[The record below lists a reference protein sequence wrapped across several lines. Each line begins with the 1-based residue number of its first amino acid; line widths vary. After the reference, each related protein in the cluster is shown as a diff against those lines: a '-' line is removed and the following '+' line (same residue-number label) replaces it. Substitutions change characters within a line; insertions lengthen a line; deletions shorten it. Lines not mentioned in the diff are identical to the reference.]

1 MGVCISR
8 FVLLKKLNTKGDT
21 RKNVELKNFT
31 TFRLGGK
38 AKYFLTIK
46 TLENFLKVMDYIEK
60 HNLEYFILGAG
71 SNVLIA
77 DSGYN
82 GIVIKLGGDISR
94 ISIDDD
100 LVEVGAGARAV
111 EIYTRCRDASLSGL
125 ETLATIPATIGGM
138 VYMNAGAY
146 GVEIGDITEYVVA
159 YTHGKIKFFTR
170 DECGFDYR
178 KSVFQSLNSVIL
190 RVGLRL
196 RHSNKEEIHT
206 RYLEVLKQKQL
217 SQPLDKFSAGS
228 VFRRIEGLSIS
239 KMLDDMGSKGMS
251 VGGAMVSTKHAN
263 FIINEGARA
272 QEVFDLIQILKKK
285 FKDTYGIDIK
295 SEIKF
300 LGDFYETN
308 G

>member
-8 FVLLKKLNTKGDT
+8 FVLLKKLNAKGDT
-21 RKNVELKNFT
+21 RKNVELKSYT

-38 AKYFLTIK
+38 AKYFLTINA
-46 TLENFLKVMDYIEK
+46 LENFLKVMDYIERHK
-60 HNLEYFILGAG
+60 LEYFILGAG

-82 GIVIKLGGDISR
+82 GIVIKLSGDLAR

-100 LVEVGAGARAV
+100 LVEVGAGTKVV
-111 EIYTRCRDASLSGL
+111 EVYTRCRDIGLSGL
-125 ETLATIPATIGGM
+125 EPLATIPATIGGM

-146 GVEIGDITEYVVA
+146 GVEMKDVTEYVVA
-159 YTHGKIKFFTR
+159 YTNGKIKYFTR
-170 DECGFDYR
+170 GECEFDYR
-178 KSVFQSLNSVIL
+178 KSVFQNSISIIL

-196 RHSNKEEIHT
+196 SHSSKDEIQVK
-206 RYLEVLKQKQL
+206 YLEVLKKKQS

-228 VFRRIEGLSIS
+228 VFRRVDGISVS
-239 KMLDDMGSKGMS
+239 KMLDDMGAKGLS
-251 VGGAMVSTKHAN
+251 IGGAMVSTKHAN
-263 FIINEGARA
+263 FIINQGTRA
-272 QEVFDLIQILKKK
+272 QDVFDLIQILKKK
-285 FKDTYGIDIK
+285 FKDTYDINIDT
-295 SEIKF
+295 EIKF